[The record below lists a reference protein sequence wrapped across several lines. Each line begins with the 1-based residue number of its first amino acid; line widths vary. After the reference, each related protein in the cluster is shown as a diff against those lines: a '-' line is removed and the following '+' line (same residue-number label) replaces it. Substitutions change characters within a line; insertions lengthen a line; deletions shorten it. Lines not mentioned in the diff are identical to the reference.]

1 MKREL
6 TDSLLYY
13 ALIDLLN
20 TQSDEVRSKIL
31 DREFN
36 TLATVSGMD
45 PKLASYV
52 LACWYIDNGL
62 GRKAIET
69 FMAKSTQKVELKFNS
84 INLKVNNKISNYIY
98 NPSLTRFLAFHSR
111 YPQTFFMSDKNN
123 NIAVYMTLFFHF
135 DTCSKIFRNFRKKN
149 RSDVK
154 ICRK

>member
-84 INLKVNNKISNYIY
+84 INVKLNNWI
-98 NPSLTRFLAFHSR
+98 
-111 YPQTFFMSDKNN
+111 
-123 NIAVYMTLFFHF
+123 
-135 DTCSKIFRNFRKKN
+135 
-149 RSDVK
+149 
-154 ICRK
+154 